1 MEYSLIRIRYM
12 YYKCKVYKKNLL
24 LKNVFELIKI
34 GDGLSKILS
43 QPQSCSLQENHKAVF
58 LLLWRRRQPLNERA
72 KLSTKNL
79 LYMSLTPVSHTSWQL
94 RSDTPA
100 PGQVVEC
107 VITACQSRR
116 AEPVMQIEFSFH
128 PYIMDCQRPSA
139 MRRAPHCLYMHGYF
153 ISFMLY

>member
-1 MEYSLIRIRYM
+1 VAASGPLFASLG
-12 YYKCKVYKKNLL
+12 V
-24 LKNVFELIKI
+24 V
-34 GDGLSKILS
+34 G
-43 QPQSCSLQENHKAVF
+43 P
-58 LLLWRRRQPLNERA
+58 PNERA

-128 PYIMDCQRPSA
+128 PYIMDRLRSPCNEKNTPLFIHA
-139 MRRAPHCLYMHGYF
+139 WVLY
-153 ISFMLY
+153 SMLY